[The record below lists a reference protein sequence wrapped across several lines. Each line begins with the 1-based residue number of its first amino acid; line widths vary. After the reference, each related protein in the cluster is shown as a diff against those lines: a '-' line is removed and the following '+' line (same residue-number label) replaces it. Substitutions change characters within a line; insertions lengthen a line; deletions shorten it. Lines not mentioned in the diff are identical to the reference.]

1 MDIPKNEFKRALAKS
16 RAQIGVFVGLDS
28 PIATE
33 VLATAGFDFL
43 LVDGE
48 HGPGDVRSILAQLQ
62 AAAAYPVSVVVRPA
76 NHDASLIKR
85 LLGIGVQ
92 TLLVPMVETAEQA
105 AALVAATRY
114 PPAGIRGV
122 GTGLER
128 GARWNAIDGYHLK
141 ADAEMCL
148 VVQVESMAG
157 LANLDAIAAT
167 PGVDGVFIGPAD
179 LAASMG
185 HLGQTGH
192 PEVRAAISDAIAR
205 IGAAGKAPGV
215 FAHDPALGAQY
226 REGGAVFLAVGA
238 DTGLLRNAAVKL
250 AASFKD
256 TGGAAGATY

>member
-1 MDIPKNEFKRALAKS
+1 MDIPKNEFKRALAKG
-16 RAQIGVFVGLDS
+16 RAQIGLFVGLDS
-28 PIATE
+28 PVAAE
-33 VLATAGFDFL
+33 VVATAGFDFL
-43 LVDGE
+43 LIDGE

-62 AAAAYPVSVVVRPA
+62 AAAAYPVSAVVRPA
-76 NHDASLIKR
+76 NHDPALIKR

-92 TLLVPMVETAEQA
+92 TLLVPMVESAEQA

-122 GTGLER
+122 GTALER
-128 GARWNAIDGYHLK
+128 GSRWNAIDGYHGK

-148 VVQVESMAG
+148 IVQVESLAG
-157 LANLDAIAAT
+157 LAHLDAIAAT
-167 PGVDGVFIGPAD
+167 PGVDGIFIGPAD

-192 PEVRAAISDAIAR
+192 PEVRAAIADALHRIA
-205 IGAAGKAPGV
+205 AAGKAPGV